1 MKFHVTSEDGLASE
15 GQNAPSVNDHL
26 TLWKPLAYMPVIGDY
41 SLIQVNASL
50 A

>member
-1 MKFHVTSEDGLASE
+1 MNFHVTSEDGWASE
-15 GQNAPSVNDHL
+15 GQNDSAENDHL

-41 SLIQVNASL
+41 PLIQANASL